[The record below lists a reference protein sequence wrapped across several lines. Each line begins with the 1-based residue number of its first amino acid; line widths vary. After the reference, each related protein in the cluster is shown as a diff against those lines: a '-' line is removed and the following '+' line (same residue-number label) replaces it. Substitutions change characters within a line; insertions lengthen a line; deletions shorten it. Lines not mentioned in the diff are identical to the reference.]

1 MDQMYFF
8 MLFHISYSQQAQF
21 QYFFHAPPISAQKAT
36 KNVILYRND
45 RAFDSCEVK
54 MDANRWEPK
63 DSDSLSHAPPL
74 IGFICKNPTQT
85 HKMAQICFQPILNCI
100 GSATPTCC
108 LASPKTTLFAK
119 NLGISPKQRLI

>member
-8 MLFHISYSQQAQF
+8 MLFHVSYSQQAQF
-21 QYFFHAPPISAQKAT
+21 QYFFHAPQISAQKAT

-63 DSDSLSHAPPL
+63 DSDSL
-74 IGFICKNPTQT
+74 
-85 HKMAQICFQPILNCI
+85 
-100 GSATPTCC
+100 
-108 LASPKTTLFAK
+108 
-119 NLGISPKQRLI
+119 